1 MSMTT
6 LTEENGMLA
15 LKTPYSPGLVLEI
28 KSLPA
33 TERRWDP
40 TRKLWLIAPRY
51 ANQVVDWVE
60 RHLGEVISAPRIS
73 QSSTKTELK
82 TLEIRYLGTCKE
94 RTPGEVTA
102 FGYCDGEWSVIFPE
116 KVLRLW
122 FEGFDMPAPVGAA
135 TTLYG
140 VLGIPQNADPDAIK
154 SAYRKA
160 AKQWHPDVCKEPDA
174 EQRFKRIGEAYQT
187 LSNPNQRARYNAGL
201 KLEATLKNQPARAYN
216 LSPQNYRSPLLCGMV
231 LAEGQYILGRF
242 VVEKIL
248 MWEPITDA
256 QGRTLCSSWPK
267 GADHFQ
273 EVWS

>member
-1 MSMTT
+1 MTT

-15 LKTPYSPGLVLEI
+15 LKTPYSPGLVMEI

-40 TRKLWLIAPRY
+40 ARKLWLIAPRY
-51 ANQVVDWVE
+51 SNQVVDWVE
-60 RHLGEVISAPRIS
+60 RHLGEVICAPRIS
-73 QSSTKTELK
+73 QASANLELK

-102 FGYCDGEWSVIFPE
+102 FGYCEGEWSVIFSE

-122 FEGFDMPAPVGAA
+122 FEGLDMPAPVGAA

-140 VLGIPQNADPDAIK
+140 VLGIPQSADPDTIK

-174 EQRFKRIGEAYQT
+174 ENRFKRINEAFQI
-187 LSNPNQRARYNAGL
+187 LSDPNRRARYNAGL
-201 KLEATLKNQPARAYN
+201 KLEATLNKKIPKFDAAIQ
-216 LSPQNYRSPLLCGMV
+216 SYRSPLLCGMV
-231 LAEGQYILGRF
+231 LAEGKYILGRF

-248 MWEPITDA
+248 MWEDITNE
-256 QGRTLCSSWPK
+256 QGKVLTSSWPK
-267 GADHFQ
+267 GADHFM